1 MGDLEAEVTILLATP
16 PNNPLFY
23 MDALRAV
30 SLASAV
36 SPALHEPCILSTMNC
51 STSGNEVTVDSV
63 SVFPECHFLIIGNDI
78 WS

>member
-1 MGDLEAEVTILLATP
+1 VGDLEAAVTILLATP

-36 SPALHEPCILSTMNC
+36 SPALHELAVKVYTTLHPFNHEL
-51 STSGNEVTVDSV
+51 
-63 SVFPECHFLIIGNDI
+63 
-78 WS
+78 

>member
-1 MGDLEAEVTILLATP
+1 MLALVDVCCNIWYRLIAIGDFESAVTLLLATP

-36 SPALHEPCILSTMNC
+36 STGLHELA
-51 STSGNEVTVDSV
+51 VKVR
-63 SVFPECHFLIIGNDI
+63 
-78 WS
+78 

>member
-1 MGDLEAEVTILLATP
+1 MLALVDVCCNIWYRLIAICDFESAVTLLLATP

-36 SPALHEPCILSTMNC
+36 STGLHELA
-51 STSGNEVTVDSV
+51 VKVR
-63 SVFPECHFLIIGNDI
+63 
-78 WS
+78 

>member
-1 MGDLEAEVTILLATP
+1 MGDFEAAVTLLLATP

-36 SPALHEPCILSTMNC
+36 STGLHELA
-51 STSGNEVTVDSV
+51 VKVDYLNPLKLYHQEIPYK
-63 SVFPECHFLIIGNDI
+63 FRATATATAIII
-78 WS
+78 T